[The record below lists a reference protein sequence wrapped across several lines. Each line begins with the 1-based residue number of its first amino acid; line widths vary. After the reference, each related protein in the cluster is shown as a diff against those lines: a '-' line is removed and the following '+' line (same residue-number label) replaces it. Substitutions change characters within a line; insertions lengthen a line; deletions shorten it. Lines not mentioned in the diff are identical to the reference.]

1 MLAEFNP
8 NPIAMLV
15 KNELTAK
22 NMGAGSGL
30 QPFPGNNSGPRE
42 QMFASHQG
50 QCMVIRGAEERFLQS
65 GVEPEY
71 GTCTFKIAMPFTGT
85 VFQVIPK
92 LSPVAGGYQF
102 RYNPLKVAI
111 VESEE
116 NPGVV
121 GTVRVERFHTSHQ
134 TFGFMFDEVKRNMG
148 NLRAG
153 YGFMRDDKFMQS
165 PAITPSGGYG
175 YGTNLNVMFGSFNAV
190 DNDGVVLGTQAIPK
204 LTSTG
209 VITAEGSWGRKKYP
223 LNLYGTKDRYQ
234 PFPNIGD
241 KIRDDGLLFALRSFE
256 GGSAV
261 TEMTPEALME
271 VDHIWDTCV
280 YGKPGGEVVDLT
292 IHHGTSKVEPTP
304 VGMEEQTRMYLNHQN
319 TFYERIRRAYFDL
332 KKKYGEHLKLTPEFH
347 NLIVRAFAEDPD
359 QPGFIIKTLNKNP
372 LDDWHISLTY
382 TFDVVPAVGSK
393 ITDCH
398 GGKGVVVEIRKE
410 EDMPVDDYGRRADVI
425 MDPDSTINRMNIGR
439 MYEHGTNWY
448 SAMVLM
454 RLREMRDANPTGYV
468 QEAWD
473 YLMRYYRAASVEH
486 YNLMLET
493 YQNPTEYRE
502 HLEYILRWKD
512 GIHMWMPSDRLDA
525 GAPAYRSIMR
535 AFPEFQKTPVTFR
548 NKEGRVVRTKAPI
561 AIGSMYIIV
570 LEKTGDDWSAVS
582 SPKLQHY
589 GIPAMVNG
597 DNKYSTPGREQPVKF
612 TGESET
618 RLLNAVMG
626 GEAAADIVDM
636 PNMPAGQKLIV
647 KEILAVD
654 NPSAIPEVLNKNLC
668 PPGSNRAL
676 QIIKHLLLCGGITF
690 SKDL

>member
-134 TFGFMFDEVKRNMG
+134 TFGFMFDEVKRNMS

-190 DNDGVVLGTQAIPK
+190 DNDGVVLGDQAIPK

-280 YGKPGGEVVDLT
+280 YGKPGGEVVDIT

-398 GGKGVVVEIRKE
+398 GGLNSECSSRLYGAPSQSITALAEYGNEIYSNREFVVR
-410 EDMPVDDYGRRADVI
+410 
-425 MDPDSTINRMNIGR
+425 DS
-439 MYEHGTNWY
+439 YHEHQHETPRQTRGSVTLPILAQN
-448 SAMVLM
+448 
-454 RLREMRDANPTGYV
+454 NN
-468 QEAWD
+468 
-473 YLMRYYRAASVEH
+473 SVENFSSLTQAAKH
-486 YNLMLET
+486 FNV
-493 YQNPTEYRE
+493 
-502 HLEYILRWKD
+502 
-512 GIHMWMPSDRLDA
+512 DRS
-525 GAPAYRSIMR
+525 SITNR
-535 AFPEFQKTPVTFR
+535 L
-548 NKEGRVVRTKAPI
+548 N
-561 AIGSMYIIV
+561 
-570 LEKTGDDWSAVS
+570 
-582 SPKLQHY
+582 
-589 GIPAMVNG
+589 NG
-597 DNKYSTPGREQPVKF
+597 
-612 TGESET
+612 
-618 RLLNAVMG
+618 
-626 GEAAADIVDM
+626 
-636 PNMPAGQKLIV
+636 
-647 KEILAVD
+647 
-654 NPSAIPEVLNKNLC
+654 
-668 PPGSNRAL
+668 
-676 QIIKHLLLCGGITF
+676 
-690 SKDL
+690 KDLNGWTFTQKPL